1 MQPELKNRMAEPYL
15 HIDQTSF
22 PDSPMELVLRGLS
35 GYVHQQEAEKQHWK
49 QRCEEYEAAQQS
61 LPSESIIPDGKQKE
75 LIAIFNAIYKAGY
88 VNGISLKE
96 FMERLANVFGCP
108 GMANY
113 AQALYNIKT
122 AYKYDE
128 IFDNLIKVAQTEKI
142 G

>member
-1 MQPELKNRMAEPYL
+1 MNNQTPNITTFDPSADAGVMSMLEGMGQFVNGVKRLYGRSIEEKEHYRQQAESNRIEPAN
-15 HIDQTSF
+15 I
-22 PDSPMELVLRGLS
+22 V
-35 GYVHQQEAEKQHWK
+35 A
-49 QRCEEYEAAQQS
+49 
-61 LPSESIIPDGKQKE
+61 DGKQKE

-88 VNGISLKE
+88 VSGISQKD

-122 AYKYDE
+122 TYKYDE
-128 IFDNLIKVAQTEKI
+128 IFDGLLKVAQTEKI